1 MDAQGGVPQLI
12 EHACHTG
19 RNVRR
24 DVTLVRGALAGED
37 VQVVAF
43 EVAQAKRAGNRG
55 EDLDRGGGGATTLE
69 SHDVVHGQACQRC
82 EFLAPQS
89 GRSPDTAGRQ
99 ADIGGAG
106 AITPVAQCL
115 TECRGVVHRTSVPHR
130 ETNSL
135 VLAHP
140 LLISALSDS
149 GWVPQADVMTT
160 YVITGANKGL
170 GFETARC
177 LIDLGHTVFLGARD
191 RQRGSDAARTL
202 GARPLLIDITDDASV
217 CAAADAVRAEVGYID
232 VLVNNAGIAGPA
244 AATGDVTAA
253 DLQEVF
259 DTNVF
264 GAVRTTRAFL
274 PLLQA
279 SKAPAVVNVS
289 SSLGSLA
296 INADPAAHTH
306 ILEAW
311 APLLAYNSS
320 KAALNML
327 TILYAQA
334 YPQLTVT
341 AVDPGFTATDLNGH
355 QGAQSVE
362 EGAAAIVAVATA
374 GPAARTAT
382 FSGASGLI
390 PW

>member
-1 MDAQGGVPQLI
+1 MDAQWRVSQLI
-12 EHACHTG
+12 EQAPDTG

-24 DVTLVRGALAGED
+24 DLTRGRGALTGKD

-43 EVAQAKRAGNRG
+43 EIAEAKGAGNRG
-55 EDLDRGGGGATTLE
+55 ENLNRGSGGSATLE
-69 SHDVVHGQACQRC
+69 SHDVVHGQAGQQC
-82 EFLAPQS
+82 EFLASQS
-89 GRSPDTAGRQ
+89 GRPPDTAGSQ
-99 ADIGGAG
+99 ADISGVG
-106 AITPVAQCL
+106 AITPVAQCV
-115 TECRGVVHRTSVPHR
+115 TERRGVVHRTSVPHR
-130 ETNSL
+130 GANSL

-149 GWVPQADVMTT
+149 GWAPQADVMTT
-160 YVITGANKGL
+160 FVITGANKGL

-177 LIDLGHTVFLGARD
+177 LIDLGHTVYLGARD
-191 RQRGSDAARTL
+191 RQRGSVAAKTL

-217 CAAADAVRAEVGYID
+217 SAAADAVKSEVGHID
-232 VLVNNAGIAGPA
+232 VLINNAGIAGPN
-244 AATGDVTAA
+244 AATGDQTAA

-279 SKAPAVVNVS
+279 SEAPAVVNVS
-289 SSLGSLA
+289 SSLGSMA
-296 INADPAAHTH
+296 INADPTAYTH
-306 ILEAW
+306 LLEAW
-311 APLLAYNSS
+311 APLLAYNAS

-341 AVDPGFTATDLNGH
+341 SVDPGFTATDLNGH

-374 GPAARTAT
+374 GRGAHTAT
-382 FSGASGLI
+382 FTGASGLI